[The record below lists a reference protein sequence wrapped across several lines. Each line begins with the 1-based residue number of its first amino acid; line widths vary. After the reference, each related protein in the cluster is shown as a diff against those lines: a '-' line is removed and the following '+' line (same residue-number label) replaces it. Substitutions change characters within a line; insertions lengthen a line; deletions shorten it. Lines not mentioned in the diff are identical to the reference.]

1 MPKLMM
7 FMKRKP
13 GISFE
18 AFRRH
23 YEEIHIP
30 LVAGWVGHLM
40 TDFKRYYPT
49 NFTNLF
55 VGRDD
60 EKEAPAKDGGVNY
73 DAVSIYSI
81 RDEAA
86 LEQLLL
92 IAANPEF
99 TQAIT
104 RDEANFADRGA
115 SRQSITDEIVGP
127 GLI

>member
-18 AFRRH
+18 TFRRH
-23 YEEIHIP
+23 YEEVHIP

-40 TDFKRYYPT
+40 TDFKRYYPAH
-49 NFTNLF
+49 FTNLF
-55 VGRDD
+55 VGRED
-60 EKEAPAKDGGVNY
+60 ESEAPVNDGGVDY

-81 RDEAA
+81 RDDAA
-86 LEQLLL
+86 LDELLQ
-92 IAANPEF
+92 IASNPEF
-99 TQAIT
+99 TRAVT
-104 RDEANFADRGA
+104 LDEANFADRGA
-115 SRQSITDEIVGP
+115 SRQSITEEAVGP

>member
-23 YEEIHIP
+23 YEGVHIP
-30 LVAGWVGHLM
+30 LVDDWVGHLM

-49 NFTNLF
+49 QFTNLF

-60 EKEAPAKDGGVNY
+60 EKEAPANDGVVNY

-81 RDEAA
+81 RDDAA
-86 LEQLLL
+86 VELLL
-92 IAANPEF
+92 RIDSNPEF
-99 TQAIT
+99 TLAIT
-104 RDEANFADRGA
+104 RHEANFADRGA
-115 SRQSITDEIVGP
+115 SRQSITDEIFGP

>member
-23 YEEIHIP
+23 YEEVHIP

-40 TDFKRYYPT
+40 TDFKRYYPSH
-49 NFTNLF
+49 FTNLF
-55 VGRDD
+55 AGRED
-60 EKEAPAKDGGVNY
+60 ESEAPANDGGVDY

-81 RDEAA
+81 RDDAA
-86 LEQLLL
+86 LEELLQ
-92 IAANPEF
+92 IASNPEF
-99 TQAIT
+99 TRAVT
-104 RDEANFADRGA
+104 LDEANFADRGA
-115 SRQSITDEIVGP
+115 SRQSITQEIVGP